1 LNSLEKKI
9 INTRENQAYIS
20 KYRMIFKRVIK
31 EAKKRES
38 DRYVANATNKTK
50 AMWQVINKE
59 AGKNP
64 QNKQEMELKYG
75 VKKLQIHGI

>member
-1 LNSLEKKI
+1 
-9 INTRENQAYIS
+9 
-20 KYRMIFKRVIK
+20 MIHERVIK
-31 EAKKRES
+31 EAKKRENY
-38 DRYVANATNKTK
+38 RHIANATNKTK

-64 QNKQEMELKYG
+64 QNEQEMELKYG